1 MQSYRLRYRNI
12 PDEKIVPLMQ
22 TWFDVAPTLPK
33 HCFSALIIKNGAAY
47 ILLTSTEKSSSSFS
61 KQLEKLKAITTS
73 AEHSLPKV
81 LASALKAY
89 YASGHPVYFKNASAG
104 LFKNFADIKTA
115 VEQMIPV
122 LKENNRLLFQVNTLG
137 GEVQNAAS
145 ASLSSF
151 PYRDYLFFSELQ
163 AYYDSPQ
170 QADKLLAAFESIQHI
185 FDENG
190 IRVHYRN
197 YPDINFKDAAQKYYG
212 SSLERLQKIKK
223 TYDPQNNIR
232 HEQSIS

>member
-1 MQSYRLRYRNI
+1 
-12 PDEKIVPLMQ
+12 
-22 TWFDVAPTLPK
+22 
-33 HCFSALIIKNGAAY
+33 
-47 ILLTSTEKSSSSFS
+47 
-61 KQLEKLKAITTS
+61 
-73 AEHSLPKV
+73 
-81 LASALKAY
+81 
-89 YASGHPVYFKNASAG
+89 
-104 LFKNFADIKTA
+104 
-115 VEQMIPV
+115 MIPV